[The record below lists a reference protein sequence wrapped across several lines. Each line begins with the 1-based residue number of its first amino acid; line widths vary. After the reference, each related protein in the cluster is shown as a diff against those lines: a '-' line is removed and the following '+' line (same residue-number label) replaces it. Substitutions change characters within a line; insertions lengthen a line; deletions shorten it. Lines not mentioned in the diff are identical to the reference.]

1 MDEASLKLVCRSE
14 KQAKETGFE
23 RRPLWRGYHTTAI
36 REFAMV
42 KICVFLRC
50 RVSAFR
56 KSSGAEFILLE
67 DWHTEN
73 GWQDTGFRM
82 V

>member
-1 MDEASLKLVCRSE
+1 
-14 KQAKETGFE
+14 
-23 RRPLWRGYHTTAI
+23 
-36 REFAMV
+36 MV

-56 KSSGAEFILLE
+56 KSSAKFEEVKNISSGAEFILLE

-73 GWQDTGFRM
+73 GWQDIGFHM